1 MAKFT
6 TLRVWHQSRVLLH
19 LVSAATRD
27 MRSEGDLKSQ
37 LRRAAISV
45 VSNIAEGSE
54 RGSDRD
60 FRRFLAIARGSTAEV
75 EAQAMIAADLA
86 CLDQAVSS
94 AIIDQCERIGR
105 MITRLDASLKEPG

>member
-6 TLRVWHQSRVLLH
+6 TLRVWHQARILLH

-54 RGSDRD
+54 RGSDRE
-60 FRRFLAIARGSTAEV
+60 FRRFLAIARGSNSEV
-75 EAQAMIAADLA
+75 EAQAMIACDLG
-86 CLDQAVSS
+86 CLDQPVS
-94 AIIDQCERIGR
+94 ATIIDQCERIGR
-105 MITRLDASLKEPG
+105 MITRLEAALREPG